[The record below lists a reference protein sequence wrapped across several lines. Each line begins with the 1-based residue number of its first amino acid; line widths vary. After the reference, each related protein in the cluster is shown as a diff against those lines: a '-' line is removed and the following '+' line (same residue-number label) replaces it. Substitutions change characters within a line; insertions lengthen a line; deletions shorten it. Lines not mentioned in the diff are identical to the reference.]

1 MTSDPG
7 VQIVD
12 VAREM
17 GASLAGIAGV
27 EQLKDSPSH
36 HILNMHTG
44 LEIADFPGIAW
55 PAAAS
60 SALVI
65 AVSHPKDEPELD
77 WWNVDGSPGNRALIR
92 ICRELSRWIQQQL
105 GVETQRLPYSVEGGG
120 VYLKDAAVLA
130 GLGCIGRNNLLVT
143 PEFGPR
149 VRLRA
154 MLLEADLAPTG
165 PIDFDPCRDCE
176 GYCRDACPQHA
187 FGEAVLSPAGTGM
200 STLPARD
207 GHFARARCLV
217 QMDQD
222 VQDSGVQAGA
232 SAASAAL
239 DMEGMPP
246 IDERVHYCRR
256 CELACPV
263 GS

>member
-1 MTSDPG
+1 MTSDQG
-7 VQIVD
+7 AQIID
-12 VAREM
+12 MAREM
-17 GASLAGIAGV
+17 GASLAGIASV

-36 HILNMHTG
+36 QILNVHTG

-55 PAAAS
+55 PTTAQ

-65 AVSHPKDEPELD
+65 AVSHPKDQPELD

-92 ICRELSRWIQQQL
+92 ICRELSAWIRQEL
-105 GVETQRLPYSVEGGG
+105 GIQTQMLPYSVQGGG
-120 VYLKDAAVLA
+120 VYLKDVAVLA

-143 PEFGPR
+143 PELGPR

-165 PIDFDPCRDCE
+165 PISFDPCQDCE
-176 GYCRDACPQHA
+176 GYCRDVCPQHA
-187 FGEAVLSPAGTGM
+187 FEEAVLSPAEVGM
-200 STLPARD
+200 SMLPGRD
-207 GHFARARCLV
+207 GHFARARCMV

-222 VQDSGVQAGA
+222 VQDSGVQASASEA
-232 SAASAAL
+232 SAAV

-246 IDERVHYCRR
+246 MSERVHYCRR